1 MKVKF
6 GKFLLVSTLI
16 PASLLAAACT
26 RDSNT
31 DSESNLEAA
40 AESAPAE
47 VSMDLEFADE
57 LNIDLT
63 AMTRLPSGLYY
74 EDIEEGS
81 GLGARDGHV
90 LNMYYTGH
98 LTTGEQFDENNDGL
112 GYSFQLGRRQVIL
125 GWEQGVQGMRIGGK
139 RRLVIPPSL
148 GYGQRGRPP
157 AIPPSATLV
166 FDLELLDIRL

>member
-16 PASLLAAACT
+16 PASLLAAACNRGST
-26 RDSNT
+26 S
-31 DSESNLEAA
+31 DSESNLESA
-40 AESAPAE
+40 AESTPAE

-90 LNMYYTGH
+90 LNMYYR
-98 LTTGEQFDENNDGL
+98 
-112 GYSFQLGRRQVIL
+112 RRQVIL

-148 GYGQRGRPP
+148 GYGQRGFPP

-166 FDLELLDIRL
+166 FDVELLDIRL